1 MSPQKTTLW
10 QLQEQVPRPSRR
22 VQAALKHPL
31 WALGS
36 TDGWGTRSLR
46 GVAQFMDMQVAMK
59 VDEHGQPDSSS
70 EHSRVSL
77 GAT

>member
-10 QLQEQVPRPSRR
+10 QLQEQVPRPPRR
-22 VQAALKHPL
+22 VRAALKHPL